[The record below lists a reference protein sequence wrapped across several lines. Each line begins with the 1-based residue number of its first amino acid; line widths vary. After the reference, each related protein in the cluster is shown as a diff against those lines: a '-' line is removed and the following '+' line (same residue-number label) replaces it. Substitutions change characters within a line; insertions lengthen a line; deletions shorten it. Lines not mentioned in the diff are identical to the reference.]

1 MNATARPAESDPVLP
16 SPMRPAK
23 PARFVNLARA
33 AQVMAE
39 RGLDAM
45 VATTH
50 KNVYYLSG
58 HMPDSVYGDFADLNA
73 AAILPASA
81 AAAPALVASD
91 YDLAY
96 LVTHPTWMPELRMY
110 GARARSSAAF
120 LLEMLSRGIG
130 IETELRGP
138 LRQLYGDTRATC
150 ADDVITAIAGYIRD
164 GLPEGPLR
172 IGFDDLRVGGQ
183 VRALIGDRIDVVDAL
198 HDFRAARMVKTPD
211 EIELLRHAARINDIA
226 VQDAAAAAAAGKPM
240 YAMVDAYRMSMV
252 RQGGTFMGQRGMLF
266 GAGPDGGFVLDND
279 YAEAR
284 ILASGDV
291 IVFDCIGKYKLYHCD
306 IARTGVVGNPP
317 ARLIEIHAVIKEA
330 LAAAEAALRPGVH
343 TNDSKEAA
351 AAVLARAGLNRD
363 LTTLAWHH
371 VGLDVVE
378 YAHPSDRVKGW
389 IAEPGMVMNL
399 EIFHRD
405 PDLGGIHLEDSVLVS
420 ERGLEHFSR
429 LKREIL
435 IAGTPREA
443 EEMAHGAVS
452 GPGV

>member
-1 MNATARPAESDPVLP
+1 MNATVPTAESRTVARPTL
-16 SPMRPAK
+16 RPAK
-23 PARFVNLARA
+23 PARFVNLERA
-33 AQVMAE
+33 ARVMAE

-45 VATTH
+45 IATTH

-58 HMPDSVYGDFADLNA
+58 HMPDSVYGDFADLTA
-73 AAILPASA
+73 AAILPASTGA
-81 AAAPALVASD
+81 PPALVASD

-110 GARARSSAAF
+110 GAKARSSAVF

-138 LRQLYGDTRATC
+138 LRRLYADTRATC
-150 ADDVITAIAGYIRD
+150 AEDVVSAIAGYIRD
-164 GLPEGPLR
+164 ALSAGRLR

-183 VRALIGDRIDVVDAL
+183 VRAQVGERLEVVDAL

-211 EIELLRHAARINDIA
+211 EIELLRHAARINDVA
-226 VQDAAAAAAAGKPM
+226 VGEAAAAAEAGKPM
-240 YAMVDAYRMSMV
+240 YAMVEAYRMSMV
-252 RQGGTFMGQRGMLF
+252 RQGGAFMGQRGMLF

-279 YAEAR
+279 YAEAK
-284 ILASGDV
+284 ILAPGDIV
-291 IVFDCIGKYKLYHCD
+291 VFDCIGKYKLYHCD
-306 IARTGVVGNPP
+306 IARTGVVGTPSK
-317 ARLIEIHAVIKEA
+317 RLIEIHAVVKDA
-330 LAAAEAALRPGVH
+330 LAAAEARLRPGAH
-343 TNDSKEAA
+343 SNDSKEAA
-351 AAVLARAGLNRD
+351 ATVLARAGLNLD

-405 PDLGGIHLEDSVLVS
+405 PDLGGIHLEDSVLVT
-420 ERGLEHFSR
+420 EHGLEHFSR
-429 LKREIL
+429 LPREIL
-435 IAGTPREA
+435 TAGTRA
-443 EEMAHGAVS
+443 CA
-452 GPGV
+452 PG